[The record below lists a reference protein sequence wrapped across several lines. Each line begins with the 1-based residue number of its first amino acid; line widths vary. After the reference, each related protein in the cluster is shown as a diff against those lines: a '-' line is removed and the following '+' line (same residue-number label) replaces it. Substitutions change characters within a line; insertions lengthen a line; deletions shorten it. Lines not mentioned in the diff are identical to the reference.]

1 MSKDITKKGFL
12 ERIPSF
18 SLILI
23 MAVLMVIGM
32 ALVPLLRVAY
42 NPTPK
47 QGKQLN
53 VSFNWPGASP
63 RVIEQE
69 ITSKIEGMVSSVV
82 GVEKTSST
90 SSYGSGNVAIELKE
104 NASVSAV
111 RFEIS
116 SLLKQVA
123 GKLPEGAGYPSLSGG
138 DVGSGMKQNS
148 RQVLSYIIN
157 ADMDPANIQNYVER
171 NIKPYLTQIDYV
183 REVAV
188 SGAPPTYLDIEYDPT
203 ELQRYGLES
212 NIITSGLQNFLGQ
225 RSIVGDIDKIDRNG
239 NKERITL
246 LLETEPLDSDIGK
259 TPLTTI
265 EGKIIYLDNIAKLN
279 YKKRRE
285 SNFYRINGLNTINL
299 SISADTDVNII
310 KASSELRKRMEEVQ
324 ANLSDGFYISLTNDA
339 AKDVL
344 KELNKL
350 IKRTFLSLLIL
361 FLFIWISSRSGR
373 YLSIIAV
380 ALFANVLIS
389 VIFFYLFDIELNL
402 ISLTGVA
409 VSFGIMIDTTIV
421 MVDHYSYYRNRSV
434 FIAILAALLTT
445 IGSLVIIFFMP
456 DYVRGTL
463 NDFATI
469 IIINLVVALF
479 VALFFVPA
487 IIDRNGLNRRQEK
500 RDYRRC
506 HRIIKWNKF
515 YNYYITF
522 TQKHKWIYIT
532 ILVLLFGIP
541 LNQLPRELGRS
552 HYFYGNK
559 EKPELKWYEVVYNKT
574 IGSELY
580 QNKLRQPLEKVTG
593 GTLHLFS
600 STQSSRTFAQSDYDV
615 KLRISAKLTEKGD
628 AEVLNQKMW
637 QMDHFLAKYK
647 EIKKFVTQVN
657 GESGSIEVEF
667 TDEYKYGAFPQH
679 LESQVIRE
687 ALSIGGV
694 DWSTTGVSEK
704 GFSNSLTLGKSKSC
718 RIGLSGYNY
727 DYLYKYAEM
736 VIENIKNNK
745 RVTNIDIELGGSG
758 DYVNQDNSTDEM
770 YIKYDMKKI
779 ALYDLNLNQGY
790 SALSALL
797 NEGSVGTYRN
807 KDQYID
813 IDCHSSL
820 RDKFDVWHLMNSY
833 INVGDNPI
841 CYAHIG
847 EIGRRSVS
855 NQITKKNQEYSLD
868 VAFDYMG
875 TYELS
880 DQFIKK
886 TTEEVNAALPVGF
899 RVVNT
904 SYGWY
909 DDKGT
914 QYWLILLIVVII
926 FFTCSILFES
936 LRQPLVI
943 ISLIPVSFIG
953 TFLTFYFSGTNFG
966 TGGFASLVLL
976 SGLVVNAAIYIIN
989 EYNGIRSN
997 CPDRAKRLPPVKLY
1011 VKAYNHKIVAVLLTV
1026 LSTVLGLVPFL
1037 IDGPQAE
1044 AFWFSFAIGT
1054 MGGLLFSIIALVF
1067 FMPILMPLF
1076 HKHKIHRRNQTNER
1090 RQMIPM

>member
-1 MSKDITKKGFL
+1 MSNETRKKGFL
-12 ERIPSF
+12 ERIHSF

-23 MAVLMVIGM
+23 MTVLMVVGA
-32 ALVPLLRVAY
+32 ALVPMLRVAY
-42 NPTPK
+42 KPTPK
-47 QGKQLN
+47 QGKQLS
-53 VSFNWPGASP
+53 VSCSWTGASP

-69 ITSKIEGMVSSVV
+69 ITSKIEGMISSVV

-90 SSYGSGNVAIELKE
+90 SSYGSGEVTIELKE
-104 NASVSAV
+104 NANVSAV

-116 SLLKQVA
+116 SLLKQIA
-123 GKLPEGAGYPSLSGG
+123 GKLPEGANYPSLSGG
-138 DVGSGMKQNS
+138 DVRGSMKQNS
-148 RQVLSYIIN
+148 QQVLSYIIN
-157 ADMDPANIQNYVER
+157 ADMDPAYIQEYVER

-188 SGAPPTYLDIEYDPT
+188 SGAPPIYLDIEYDPIV
-203 ELQRYGLES
+203 LHSYGLES
-212 NIITSGLQNFLGQ
+212 SIITSGLANFLGQ
-225 RSIVGDIDKIDRNG
+225 RSIVGDVDRIDRND

-246 LLETEPLDSDIGK
+246 LLETEPLGSDIGK

-265 EGKIIYLDNIAKLN
+265 EGKIIYLDDIAKLD

-285 SNFYRINGLNTINL
+285 SSFYRINGLNTINL
-299 SISADTDVNII
+299 SISVDAEVNII
-310 KASSELRKRMEEVQ
+310 KASAELRERMEEIQ

-339 AKDVL
+339 AKEVRD
-344 KELNKL
+344 ELNKL
-350 IKRTFLSLLIL
+350 VKRTFLSLIIL
-361 FLFIWISSRSGR
+361 FLFVWITSRSGR

-380 ALFANVLIS
+380 SLFANVLIA

-402 ISLTGVA
+402 ISLAGVA

-456 DYVRGTL
+456 DYVKGTL

-469 IIINLVVALF
+469 IIINLIVSLF

-487 IIDRNGLNRRQEK
+487 IIDRNGLDRRQEK
-500 RDYRRC
+500 KYYPRC
-506 HRIIKWNKF
+506 RRIIKWNKF
-515 YNYYITF
+515 YIRYITF
-522 TQKHKWIYIT
+522 TQKQKWIYILL
-532 ILVLLFGIP
+532 LVLAFGIP
-541 LNQLPRELGRS
+541 FNLLPRELGRS
-552 HYFYGNK
+552 YYYSNDNK
-559 EKPELKWYEVVYNKT
+559 GRPELKWYEVLYNKT
-574 IGSELY
+574 IGSDFY
-580 QNKLRQPLEKVTG
+580 QNTLRQPLEKVTG

-600 STQSSRTFAQSDYDV
+600 STQSSRTFSQSDSGI
-615 KLRISAKLTEKGD
+615 KLYISAKLTERGGD
-628 AEVLNQKMW
+628 AEVLNQKIL
-637 QMDHFLAKYK
+637 QMDRFLAKYK
-647 EIKKFVTQVN
+647 EIERFVTKVE
-657 GESGSIEVEF
+657 GGSGSIEVEF
-667 TDEYKYGAFPQH
+667 TDEYKYGAFPPH
-679 LESQVIRE
+679 LESLVINE
-687 ALSIGGV
+687 ALTIGGV
-694 DWSTTGVSEK
+694 DWSTSGVSQR
-704 GFSNSLTLGKSKSC
+704 GFSNSLSLVNSKSH

-727 DYLYKYAEM
+727 DQLYKYAEM
-736 VIENIKNNK
+736 VAEKIGENK
-745 RVTNIDIELGGSG
+745 RVTDVGIELSGSR
-758 DYVNQDNSTDEM
+758 DWREQNNMSDEM

-790 SALSALL
+790 SALSTLL

-807 KDQYID
+807 KDQSIAID
-813 IDCHSSL
+813 YHSSQ

-847 EIGRRSVS
+847 EIGRRSVGT
-855 NQITKKNQEYSLD
+855 QITKTNQEYSLD
-868 VAFDYMG
+868 VAFEYEG
-875 TYELS
+875 SSELS
-880 DQFIKK
+880 DRFIKK
-886 TTEEVNAALPVGF
+886 TTEEVNAALPVGY
-899 RVVNT
+899 RTTNA

-909 DDKGT
+909 DDSGT

-943 ISLIPVSFIG
+943 ISLIPISFIG
-953 TFLTFYFSGTNFG
+953 TFLTFHFSQINFG

-989 EYNGIRSN
+989 EYNSIRNSY
-997 CPDRAKRLPPVKLY
+997 PERTKRLSPVKLY
-1011 VKAYNHKIVAVLLTV
+1011 VKAYNHKIIAVLLTV

-1037 IDGPQAE
+1037 IDGPLAE

-1067 FMPILMPLF
+1067 FMPIL
-1076 HKHKIHRRNQTNER
+1076 
-1090 RQMIPM
+1090 IPFFRKRK

>member
-1 MSKDITKKGFL
+1 MSKDRIKKGFL

-23 MAVLMVIGM
+23 MTVLMVIGA
-32 ALVPLLRVAY
+32 ALIPMLRVAY

-47 QGKQLN
+47 QGKQLS

-90 SSYGSGNVAIELKE
+90 SSYGSGNVAIELKK
-104 NASVSAV
+104 NANVSAV

-116 SLLKQVA
+116 SLLKQIA
-123 GKLPEGAGYPSLSGG
+123 GKLPEGADYPSLSGG
-138 DVGSGMKQNS
+138 DVGSGMKQSS

-188 SGAPPTYLDIEYDPT
+188 SGAPETYLDIEYDPK
-203 ELQRYGLES
+203 ELQNYGLEA
-212 NIITSGLQNFLGQ
+212 NIITSGLQNFLGR
-225 RSIVGDIDKIDRNG
+225 RSIVGDVDRIDRNG

-246 LLETEPLDSDIGK
+246 LLDTETLGSDIGK

-265 EGKIIYLDNIAKLN
+265 DGKIIYLDNIAKLD

-299 SISADTDVNII
+299 SISADAEVNII
-310 KASSELRKRMEEVQ
+310 KASAELRKRMEEVQ
-324 ANLSDGFYISLTNDA
+324 ANLSDGFYVSLTNDE
-339 AKDVL
+339 AKEVRG
-344 KELNKL
+344 EVNKL
-350 IKRTFLSLLIL
+350 IKRTFLSLLFL

-380 ALFANVLIS
+380 SLFANVLIA
-389 VIFFYLFDIELNL
+389 VIFFYLLDIELNL
-402 ISLTGVA
+402 ISLAGVA

-421 MVDHYSYYRNRSV
+421 MVDHYSYYRNRGV

-456 DYVRGTL
+456 DYVKGTL

-469 IIINLVVALF
+469 IIINLIVALF

-487 IIDRNGLNRRQEK
+487 IIDRNGLNRRHEK
-500 RDYRRC
+500 KHYRRC
-506 HRIIKWNKF
+506 RRIIQWNKF
-515 YNYYITF
+515 YNGYITF
-522 TQKHKWIYIT
+522 TQKKKCIYIT
-532 ILVLLFGIP
+532 ILILAFGIP
-541 LNQLPRELGRS
+541 LNLLPQRLDQYYYHS
-552 HYFYGNK
+552 HK
-559 EKPELKWYEVVYNKT
+559 RDVELKWYEVLYNKT
-574 IGSELY
+574 IGSEFY
-580 QNKLRQPLEKVTG
+580 QNKLRQPLEKMTG
-593 GTLHLFS
+593 GTLRLFS
-600 STQSSRTFAQSDYDV
+600 STQSSRTFTQSNPDV
-615 KLRISAKLTEKGD
+615 KLCISAKLTEKGD
-628 AEVLNQKMW
+628 GELLNQKMW
-637 QMDHFLAKYK
+637 QMDRFLAKFK
-647 EIKKFVTQVN
+647 EIKRFVTQVK

-694 DWSTTGVSEK
+694 DWSTTGVSRNK
-704 GFSNSLTLGKSKSC
+704 FSNSLSLEQRSR

-727 DYLYKYAEM
+727 DQLYKYAEM
-736 VIENIKNNK
+736 VVEKIKQNK
-745 RVTNIDIELGGSG
+745 RVTNPGIELGGSSEWA
-758 DYVNQDNSTDEM
+758 DQNNSTDEM

-797 NEGSVGTYRN
+797 NEETVGAYHN
-807 KDQYID
+807 KDQYVTID
-813 IDCHSSL
+813 YHSSQ

-841 CYAHIG
+841 RFSHIG
-847 EIGRRSVS
+847 EIGLRSV
-855 NQITKKNQEYSLD
+855 NTKITKKDQEYSLD

-875 TYELS
+875 SPELS
-880 DQFIKK
+880 DSFIKK
-886 TTEEVNAALPVGF
+886 ITEEINAALPVGF
-899 RVVNT
+899 RTTNT

-909 DDKGT
+909 NDRGT

-943 ISLIPVSFIG
+943 ISLIPISFIG
-953 TFLTFYFSGTNFG
+953 TFLTFYFSGIDFG

-989 EYNGIRSN
+989 EYNGIRTN
-997 CPDRAKRLPPVKLY
+997 RPDRTKRISPVKLY
-1011 VKAYNHKIVAVLLTV
+1011 VKAYNHKIIAVLLTV

-1067 FMPILMPLF
+1067 FMPIL
-1076 HKHKIHRRNQTNER
+1076 
-1090 RQMIPM
+1090 IPFFQKRPS

>member
-1 MSKDITKKGFL
+1 MSKDITPKGFL

-23 MAVLMVIGM
+23 MTVLMVIGA
-32 ALVPLLRVAY
+32 ALIPMLRVAY

-53 VSFNWPGASP
+53 VSFGWAGASP

-90 SSYGSGNVAIELKE
+90 SSYGRGNVNIELKE
-104 NASVSAV
+104 NANVSAV

-123 GKLPEGAGYPSLSGG
+123 GKLPEGADYPSLSGG
-138 DVGSGMKQNS
+138 DVEGAIKQSS

-157 ADMDPANIQNYVER
+157 ADMDPANIQDYVER

-188 SGAPPTYLDIEYDPT
+188 SGAPPVYLDIEYDPT
-203 ELQRYGLES
+203 ELQRYGLKP
-212 NIITSGLQNFLGQ
+212 NIITSGIQNFLGR
-225 RSIVGDIDKIDRNG
+225 RSIAGDVDRVDRNG

-246 LLETEPLDSDIGK
+246 LLETEPLGADIGK

-265 EGKIIYLDNIAKLN
+265 DGKIIYLDNIAKLD

-299 SISADTDVNII
+299 TISVDAEVNII
-310 KASSELRKRMEEVQ
+310 KASAELRKRMEEVQ
-324 ANLSDGFYISLTNDA
+324 ANLSDGFYVSLTNDA
-339 AKDVL
+339 AKEVRE
-344 KELNKL
+344 ELTKL
-350 IKRTFLSLLIL
+350 VKRTFLSLLIL
-361 FLFIWISSRSGR
+361 FLFIWITSRSGR
-373 YLSIIAV
+373 YLSIIGV
-380 ALFANVLIS
+380 SLFANVLIA
-389 VIFFYLFDIELNL
+389 VIFFYLLDIELNL
-402 ISLTGVA
+402 ISMAGVA

-445 IGSLVIIFFMP
+445 VGSLVIIFFMP
-456 DYVRGTL
+456 DYVKGTL
-463 NDFATI
+463 NDFAVI

-500 RDYRRC
+500 KRYNRC
-506 HRIIKWNKF
+506 RRIIQWNKF
-515 YNYYITF
+515 YSRYISF
-522 TQKHKWIYIT
+522 TQKRKWIYIT
-532 ILVLLFGIP
+532 LLVLAFGIP
-541 LNQLPRELGRS
+541 LNLLPDKMGKYH
-552 HYFYGNK
+552 HYRANN
-559 EKPELKWYEVVYNKT
+559 EKPALKWYEEVYNKT
-574 IGSELY
+574 IGSEFY
-580 QNKLRQPLEKVTG
+580 QEKLRQPLEKVTR
-593 GTLHLFS
+593 GTLYLFS
-600 STQSSRTFAQSDYDV
+600 SIQSSRTFTQDDSDV
-615 KLRISAKLTEKGD
+615 VLHISAKLTEGDD
-628 AEVLNQKMW
+628 AEVLNQKML
-637 QMDHFLAKYK
+637 QIDHFLAKHK
-647 EIKKFVTQVN
+647 EIKRFVTQVK
-657 GESGSIEVEF
+657 GASGSIEVEF
-667 TDEYKYGAFPQH
+667 TDEYKYGEFPMQ

-694 DWSTTGVSEK
+694 DWNTSGVSK
-704 GFSNSLTLGKSKSC
+704 NGFSNSLTLRNSKSC
-718 RIGLSGYNY
+718 RISLSGYNY
-727 DYLYKYAEM
+727 DQLYKHAEM
-736 VIENIKNNK
+736 VAEKIKGNK
-745 RVTNIDIELGGSG
+745 RVTNIGIELGGFAAWG
-758 DYVNQDNSTDEM
+758 GQDNLTDEM

-790 SALSALL
+790 TALSDLL
-797 NEGSVGTYRN
+797 NEGSAGTYRN
-807 KDQYID
+807 KDQYIT
-813 IDCHSSL
+813 IDYHSSL
-820 RDKFDVWHLMNSY
+820 RNKFDVWHLMNSY
-833 INVGDNPI
+833 INVEDNPI

-847 EIGRRSVS
+847 EIGRRAVTPE
-855 NQITKKNQEYSLD
+855 ITKKNQEYSLD
-868 VAFDYMG
+868 VSFEYEG
-875 TYELS
+875 SHELS
-880 DQFIKK
+880 DKFIKK

-899 RVVNT
+899 RTVNT
-904 SYGWY
+904 SFGWY
-909 DDKGT
+909 DDSGT

-943 ISLIPVSFIG
+943 ISLIPISFIG

-989 EYNGIRSN
+989 EYNSIRGN
-997 CPDRAKRLPPVKLY
+997 YIERVKRISPVKLY
-1011 VKAYNHKIVAVLLTV
+1011 VKAYNHKIIAVLLTV
-1026 LSTVLGLVPFL
+1026 LSTVLGLIPFL

-1044 AFWFSFAIGT
+1044 PFWFSFAIGT

-1067 FMPILMPLF
+1067 FMPILMPF
-1076 HKHKIHRRNQTNER
+1076 YRK
-1090 RQMIPM
+1090 RQCYQA

>member
-1 MSKDITKKGFL
+1 MSKDIIKKGFL

-23 MAVLMVIGM
+23 MTVLMVVGA
-32 ALVPLLRVAY
+32 ALIPMLRVAY

-47 QGKQLN
+47 QGKQLSI
-53 VSFNWPGASP
+53 SFNWPGASP

-69 ITSKIEGMVSSVV
+69 ITSKIEGMVSSVA
-82 GVEKTSST
+82 GVKKTSST
-90 SSYGSGNVAIELKE
+90 SSYGNGNVAIELKK
-104 NASVSAV
+104 NANVSAV

-116 SLLKQVA
+116 SLLKQIA
-123 GKLPEGAGYPSLSGG
+123 GKLPEGADYPSLSGG
-138 DVGSGMKQNS
+138 DISSGMKQSS

-171 NIKPYLTQIDYV
+171 NIKPYLTQINYV

-188 SGAPPTYLDIEYDPT
+188 SGAPQTYLDIEYDPT
-203 ELQRYGLES
+203 ELQRYGLEA
-212 NIITSGLQNFLGQ
+212 NIITSGLQNFLGR
-225 RSIVGDIDKIDRNG
+225 RSIVGDVDRIDRNG

-246 LLETEPLDSDIGK
+246 LLDTEILGSDIGK

-265 EGKIIYLDNIAKLN
+265 DGKIIYLDNIAKLD

-285 SNFYRINGLNTINL
+285 SSFYRINGLNTINL
-299 SISADTDVNII
+299 SISTDAEVNII
-310 KASSELRKRMEEVQ
+310 KASAELRKRMEEVQ
-324 ANLSDGFYISLTNDA
+324 ANLSDGFYVSLTNDA
-339 AKDVL
+339 AKDVRL
-344 KELNKL
+344 ELNKL
-350 IKRTFLSLLIL
+350 IKRTFLSLLFL
-361 FLFIWISSRSGR
+361 FLFVWISSRSGR

-380 ALFANVLIS
+380 SLFANVLIA

-402 ISLTGVA
+402 ISLAGVA

-456 DYVRGTL
+456 DYVKGTL

-487 IIDRNGLNRRQEK
+487 IIERNGLDRRQERK
-500 RDYRRC
+500 GYPYYR
-506 HRIIKWNKF
+506 RIIKWNKF
-515 YNYYITF
+515 YSYYIVF
-522 TQKHKWIYIT
+522 TQKQKWIYLT
-532 ILVLLFGIP
+532 LFVLAFGIP
-541 LNQLPRELGRS
+541 LSLLPRELGRS

-559 EKPELKWYEVVYNKT
+559 GKPELKWYEVLYNKT
-574 IGSELY
+574 IGSEFY
-580 QNKLRQPLEKVTG
+580 QDKLREPLEKVTG
-593 GTLHLFS
+593 GTLRLFS
-600 STQSSRTFAQSDYDV
+600 SIQSPRTFSQNDSDV
-615 KLRISAKLTEKGD
+615 KLYISAKLTEKGD
-628 AEVLNQKMW
+628 AELLNQKMW
-637 QMDHFLAKYK
+637 HMDRFLAKYK
-647 EIKKFVTQVN
+647 EIKRFVTQIN

-667 TDEYKYGAFPQH
+667 ADEYKYGAFPQH
-679 LESQVIRE
+679 LELQVMRE

-694 DWSTTGVSEK
+694 DWNATGVSEK
-704 GFSNSLTLGKSKSC
+704 GFSNTLSLGYKSS

-736 VIENIKNNK
+736 VVEKIKKNK
-745 RVTNIDIELGGSG
+745 RVTDVGIELGGSG
-758 DYVNQDNSTDEM
+758 DFGGQNNLVDEM
-770 YIKYDMKKI
+770 YIKYDMKRI
-779 ALYDLNLNQGY
+779 ALYDLNLSQGY

-797 NEGSVGTYRN
+797 NEGSIGTYRN
-807 KDQYID
+807 EDQHVD
-813 IDCHSSL
+813 IDYHSAL

-833 INVGDNPI
+833 VDVGGNPI

-847 EIGRRSVS
+847 EIGRRSVG

-868 VAFDYMG
+868 VAFNFAG
-875 TYELS
+875 TYEIS
-880 DQFIKK
+880 DAFIKK

-904 SYGWY
+904 SRGWY
-909 DDKGT
+909 DDRGS

-943 ISLIPVSFIG
+943 ISLIPISFIG
-953 TFLTFYFSGTNFG
+953 NFLTFYFSGINFG

-976 SGLVVNAAIYIIN
+976 SGLVVNAAIYVIN
-989 EYNGIRSN
+989 EYNGIRNN
-997 CPDRAKRLPPVKLY
+997 CPERTKRISPVKLY
-1011 VKAYNHKIVAVLLTV
+1011 IKAYNHKIIAVLLTV

-1037 IDGPQAE
+1037 IDGPRAE

-1067 FMPILMPLF
+1067 FMPILMPF
-1076 HKHKIHRRNQTNER
+1076 SQGQKT
-1090 RQMIPM
+1090 

>member
-1 MSKDITKKGFL
+1 MSNDIIKKGFL
-12 ERIPSF
+12 ERIPGF

-23 MAVLMVIGM
+23 MAVLMVIGA
-32 ALVPLLRVAY
+32 ALIPMLRVAY

-47 QGKQLN
+47 QGKQLS

-90 SSYGSGNVAIELKE
+90 SSYGSGNVAIELKK
-104 NASVSAV
+104 NANVSAV

-116 SLLKQVA
+116 SLLKQIA
-123 GKLPEGAGYPSLSGG
+123 GKLPEGASYPSLSGG
-138 DVGSGMKQNS
+138 DIGSSMKQGS
-148 RQVLSYIIN
+148 QQVLSYIIN

-183 REVAV
+183 REVVV
-188 SGAPPTYLDIEYDPT
+188 SGAPEVYLDIEYDPT
-203 ELQRYGLES
+203 ELQRYGLEAS
-212 NIITSGLQNFLGQ
+212 VITSGLQNFLGR
-225 RSIVGDIDKIDRNG
+225 RSIVGDVDRIDRNG

-246 LLETEPLDSDIGK
+246 LLDTEILGSDIGK
-259 TPLTTI
+259 TPLATI
-265 EGKIIYLDNIAKLN
+265 DGKIIYLDNIAKLD
-279 YKKRRE
+279 YKKRSE
-285 SNFYRINGLNTINL
+285 SRFYRINGLNTINL
-299 SISADTDVNII
+299 SISTDAEVNII
-310 KASSELRKRMEEVQ
+310 KASAELRKRMEEVQ
-324 ANLSDGFYISLTNDA
+324 ANLSDGFYVSLTNDA
-339 AKDVL
+339 AKEVRE
-344 KELNKL
+344 ELNKL
-350 IKRTFLSLLIL
+350 VKRTFLSLLFL
-361 FLFIWISSRSGR
+361 FLFVWILSRSGR

-380 ALFANVLIS
+380 SLFANVLIA

-402 ISLTGVA
+402 ISLAGVA

-445 IGSLVIIFFMP
+445 IGSLVVIFFMP
-456 DYVRGTL
+456 DYVKGTL

-487 IIDRNGLNRRQEK
+487 IIERNGLNRRQERK
-500 RDYRRC
+500 GYPYYR
-506 HRIIKWNKF
+506 RIIKWNKF
-515 YNYYITF
+515 YSYYIVF
-522 TQKHKWIYIT
+522 TQKQKWIYLT
-532 ILVLLFGIP
+532 LFVLAFGIP
-541 LNQLPRELGRS
+541 LSLLPRELGRFRYS
-552 HYFYGNK
+552 YGNK
-559 EKPELKWYEVVYNKT
+559 EKPELKWYEVLYNNT
-574 IGSELY
+574 IGSGFY
-580 QNKLRQPLEKVTG
+580 QDKLREPLEKVTG
-593 GTLHLFS
+593 GTLRLFS
-600 STQSSRTFAQSDYDV
+600 SVQSSRTFSQNDSDV
-615 KLRISAKLTEKGD
+615 KLYISAKLTEKGD
-628 AEVLNQKMW
+628 AELLNQKMW
-637 QMDHFLAKYK
+637 HMDRFLAKYK
-647 EIKKFVTQVN
+647 EIKRFVTQIN

-667 TDEYKYGAFPQH
+667 TDDSKYGAFPQY
-679 LESQVIRE
+679 LESQVMRE

-694 DWSTTGVSEK
+694 DWNTTGVSEK
-704 GFSNSLTLGKSKSC
+704 GFSNTLSLGYKSY

-736 VIENIKNNK
+736 VVEKIKKNK
-745 RVTNIDIELGGSG
+745 RVTDVGIELGGSG
-758 DYVNQDNSTDEM
+758 DFGGQDNLVDEM

-779 ALYDLNLNQGY
+779 TLYDLNLSQGY

-807 KDQYID
+807 EDRHVD
-813 IDCHSSL
+813 IDYHSAL

-833 INVGDNPI
+833 IDIGGNPI

-847 EIGRRSVS
+847 EIGKRSVG
-855 NQITKKNQEYSLD
+855 NKITKKNQEYSLD
-868 VAFDYMG
+868 VAFNFAG
-875 TYELS
+875 TYEIS
-880 DQFIKK
+880 DAFIKK

-899 RVVNT
+899 RVVNA
-904 SYGWY
+904 SHGWY
-909 DDKGT
+909 DDRGS

-943 ISLIPVSFIG
+943 ISLIPISFIG
-953 TFLTFYFSGTNFG
+953 NFLTFYFSGVNFG

-989 EYNGIRSN
+989 EYNGICN
-997 CPDRAKRLPPVKLY
+997 HCPERTKRISLVKLY
-1011 VKAYNHKIVAVLLTV
+1011 IKAFNHKIIAVLLTV
-1026 LSTVLGLVPFL
+1026 LSTILGLLPFL
-1037 IDGPQAE
+1037 IDGPRAE

-1054 MGGLLFSIIALVF
+1054 MGGLLFSIISLVF
-1067 FMPILMPLF
+1067 FMPILMPF
-1076 HKHKIHRRNQTNER
+1076 SQGQKA
-1090 RQMIPM
+1090 

>member
-32 ALVPLLRVAY
+32 ALIPLLRVAY

-53 VSFNWPGASP
+53 ISFGWSGASP

-157 ADMDPANIQNYVER
+157 ADMDPANIQDYVER

-188 SGAPPTYLDIEYDPT
+188 SGAPPTYLDIEYDPA
-203 ELQRYGLES
+203 ELQRYGLEP

-246 LLETEPLDSDIGK
+246 LLETEPLGSDIGK

-285 SNFYRINGLNTINL
+285 DNFYRINGLNTINL
-299 SISADTDVNII
+299 SISADAEVNII
-310 KASSELRKRMEEVQ
+310 KASAELRKRVEEVQ

-339 AKDVL
+339 AQNVL
-344 KELNKL
+344 KELSKL

-456 DYVRGTL
+456 DYVKGTL

-469 IIINLVVALF
+469 IIINLTVALF

-500 RDYRRC
+500 KHYRRC
-506 HRIIKWNKF
+506 RRIIKWNKF
-515 YNYYITF
+515 YSRYITF
-522 TQKHKWIYIT
+522 TQKQKWIYIT

-541 LNQLPRELGRS
+541 LNQLPRELGRH
-552 HYFYGNK
+552 HYFYNNKANK
-559 EKPELKWYEVVYNKT
+559 EKPELKWYEVAYNKT
-574 IGSELY
+574 IGSNFY

-593 GTLHLFS
+593 GTLRLFS
-600 STQSSRTFAQSDYDV
+600 SNQSSRTFAQSDYDV
-615 KLRISAKLTEKGD
+615 KLLISAKLTEKGD
-628 AEVLNQKMW
+628 AELLNQKMW

-647 EIKKFVTQVN
+647 EIKRFVTQVK

-667 TDEYKYGAFPQH
+667 NDEYKYGAFPQH

-704 GFSNSLTLGKSKSC
+704 GFSNSLTLGRSKSC

-727 DYLYKYAEM
+727 DYLYKCAEM
-736 VIENIKNNK
+736 VTEKIKGNK
-745 RVTNIDIELGGSG
+745 RVNNIGIELGGSG
-758 DYVNQDNSTDEM
+758 DYADQDNSTDEM

-807 KDQYID
+807 KDQYIA
-813 IDCHSSL
+813 IDYHSSQ
-820 RDKFDVWHLMNSY
+820 RDQFDVWHLMNSY
-833 INVGDNPI
+833 INVDGNPI

-855 NQITKKNQEYSLD
+855 NQITKNNQEYSLD
-868 VAFDYMG
+868 VAFDYTG

-899 RVVNT
+899 RVTNT
-904 SYGWY
+904 SHGWY

-943 ISLIPVSFIG
+943 ISLIPISFIG

-976 SGLVVNAAIYIIN
+976 SGLVVNAAIYTIN
-989 EYNGIRSN
+989 EYNSIRSN
-997 CPDRAKRLPPVKLY
+997 YSDRIKRIPPVKLY
-1011 VKAYNHKIVAVLLTV
+1011 IKAYNHKIIAVLLTV

-1076 HKHKIHRRNQTNER
+1076 QKHEIHRSN
-1090 RQMIPM
+1090 